1 MPAPSNHLL
10 MHPMPG
16 QRAKWKVQTPMN
28 TPIDNNIVSDMIG
41 AVELTYNIQPHT
53 PSEYQLFSTVQLD
66 DVHMIFKE
74 REFKYG
80 QGKEIVAFADGPK
93 SVSGKDMKYV
103 KFFYIYD
110 NKPDQVKPNAK
121 TYTFSLTKARDFGND
136 KIGEGYN
143 KVDAKNPVD
152 QRQAMIEFARI
163 FPARVNPFINNDLDL
178 KSIETS
184 T

>member
-1 MPAPSNHLL
+1 
-10 MHPMPG
+10 
-16 QRAKWKVQTPMN
+16 MN
-28 TPIDNNIVSDMIG
+28 APIDNNIVCDMIG

-66 DVHMIFKE
+66 DVHILSKE

-80 QGKEIVAFADGPK
+80 NGKEIVAFANGPK

-121 TYTFSLTKARDFGND
+121 TYTFNLPKARTFWND
-136 KIGEGYN
+136 KVTEGYI
-143 KVDAKNPVD
+143 KVESKIRSAGW
-152 QRQAMIEFARI
+152 A
-163 FPARVNPFINNDLDL
+163 
-178 KSIETS
+178 
-184 T
+184 